1 MKKICEQC
9 GVEFLINEKLKRE
22 RNKRFCCGT
31 CAKRHNGLL
40 SKNRTYS
47 IEINKTKGLKGELNA
62 FYGKKHTQSSLTK
75 MSESSLWKEEKY
87 RYCVLSENE
96 QEIFKGLLIS
106 DGCLEKSSR
115 ISSRLTFGF
124 KFKEIL
130 EKIITDLSSIKFSN
144 IYEYKSKPHKITSK
158 SYINF
163 WLKSN
168 NYHNFLEEYN
178 KWYIDKIK
186 IIPFDLKISSLM
198 CYWWY
203 ICDGYNSNNN
213 VYLCTDSFTN
223 NDNKKLIKKFN
234 ENNFYP
240 TLTSQNRLFFDK
252 EESIKFLN
260 WIIIHNENINIY
272 NYKFK
277 I

>member
-1 MKKICEQC
+1 MISDDELLDFDFDKEVKETKEPI
-9 GVEFLINEKLKRE
+9 VSNELG
-22 RNKRFCCGT
+22 KRFNIK
-31 CAKRHNGLL
+31 AISPIFNQ
-40 SKNRTYS
+40 KNELT
-47 IEINKTKGLKGELNA
+47 EIK
-62 FYGKKHTQSSLTK
+62 
-75 MSESSLWKEEKY
+75 
-87 RYCVLSENE
+87 
-96 QEIFKGLLIS
+96 
-106 DGCLEKSSR
+106 D
-115 ISSRLTFGF
+115 
-124 KFKEIL
+124 
-130 EKIITDLSSIKFSN
+130 
-144 IYEYKSKPHKITSK
+144 
-158 SYINF
+158 
-163 WLKSN
+163 
-168 NYHNFLEEYN
+168 NFLEEYN

-186 IIPFDLKISSLM
+186 IIPFDLKISSLIF
-198 CYWWY
+198 YWLY
-203 ICDGYNSNNN
+203 ICYGYNSNNN